1 MSSLNLIENQKK
13 TRFNLCIGTVFKVK
27 GKSYLITGISF
38 TRQEPNTFHFA
49 ACEMT
54 YKSVIMGEK
63 IYKKPAQEMY
73 GLLDTDELEVIGWRE
88 LPANF
93 SGSAQ

>member
-1 MSSLNLIENQKK
+1 MK

-38 TRQEPNTFHFA
+38 TGQEPNAYHFA

-63 IYKKPAQEMY
+63 IYKKPANDMV
-73 GLLDTDELEVIGWRE
+73 GLLESGEMDVLGWRE

-93 SGSAQ
+93 TGSAQ